1 MAHTALGYYPP
12 RDWKNMTESLVRILQ
27 TTHTLLLNKETQ
39 KMDEKRLSKRERER
53 DTARERERESSSG
66 GGKNW

>member
-1 MAHTALGYYPP
+1 
-12 RDWKNMTESLVRILQ
+12 MTESLVRILQ

-53 DTARERERESSSG
+53 DRARERERERVVVEGERTGERMESET
-66 GGKNW
+66 